1 MLWCAFAADCSAS
14 LKPGAMFLRAEQRR
28 RTRVPQP
35 AAVQSD
41 SSSDDSEVCKGK
53 DKVLTCSVTVV
64 VTGEDVPLVIY
75 DAAKSFV
82 REKCKAGCMCT
93 ERGDALKHLHVQ
105 GVLKKRSSS
114 SVKIKNELI
123 AWLAEHVQNYA
134 ALNCSVCVKKA
145 ANKGLH
151 TWEGLIGYA
160 RKNQGREEYR
170 EFLHNI
176 SPIEVAEGEVLMM
189 QYGSALK
196 HRVALTLHNILE
208 RAVTYREYELR
219 GRFNVSL
226 AAIVFAMIGSGQY
239 YFDAGWAVPSLGRGM
254 DSMRAEVVWLSA
266 CRPLAVTPAGVQAVL
281 FSDGVVTAMGSLS
294 NVGVSSA
301 EVDRHDAVLFDI
313 VQEARQRG
321 VGVGAVVDSKP
332 AVRELLYPR
341 DTQLR
346 RPYRPVPA
354 ASPAA
359 QLDAAMRSNVHELQ
373 NGEQLRWHGDVGM
386 FDWAS
391 LNG

>member
-1 MLWCAFAADCSAS
+1 
-14 LKPGAMFLRAEQRR
+14 
-28 RTRVPQP
+28 
-35 AAVQSD
+35 
-41 SSSDDSEVCKGK
+41 
-53 DKVLTCSVTVV
+53 VTIVM
-64 VTGEDVPLVIY
+64 TGENIPLAVY
-75 DAAKSFV
+75 DAAQLFV
-82 REKCKAGCMCT
+82 RDNCKAGCMCT

-105 GVLKKRSSS
+105 GVLKKRSTS
-114 SVKIKNELI
+114 SVKIKHELI

-134 ALNCSVCVKKA
+134 TLGCSVCVKKA

-176 SPIEVAEGEVLMM
+176 SPLEVAEGEVLMR

-196 HRVALTLHNILE
+196 HRVALSLHNILE

-226 AAIVFAMIGSGQY
+226 AALVFAMVGSGQY
-239 YFDAGWAVPSLGRGM
+239 YFDAGWAVPSQGRGM
-254 DSMRAEVVWLSA
+254 DSTRAEVVWLSA

-281 FSDGVVTAMGSLS
+281 FSGGVVTAMGSLS
-294 NVGVSSA
+294 YVGVSSA

-321 VGVGAVVDSKP
+321 VSVGAVVDSKP
-332 AVRELLYPR
+332 AVCELLYPR

-346 RPYRPVPA
+346 RPFRPVPEVG
-354 ASPAA
+354 PIA
-359 QLDAAMRSNVHELQ
+359 QLDAVVQGNLADLRR
-373 NGEQLRWHGDVGM
+373 GEQLRWHGDVLLNRDQVMHDSDLASECESASEADADADDDADG
-386 FDWAS
+386 FDDD
-391 LNG
+391 